1 MLTKGFAFSFRAL
14 RMGFILV
21 AAMLLVSCGGG
32 GGGTS
37 TPTAADPTGYYGTSG
52 TMTIKATDGSQVTL
66 ETQSIVEN
74 NQILLF
80 SSNGFDVYDI
90 HLTSITGNDFSGTAK
105 VYEFF
110 ADTQSTADLTV
121 SGTITAGSSI
131 TGTFSSATASFGQG
145 TFSLVYN
152 NQMGTIPT
160 TPSNDW
166 QFYVAFN
173 NVDFVT
179 DGAGGIAS
187 GTPGTPKGVF
197 VFAGVFANCVVNPV
211 GTTAEIGSSKIYK
224 VALTLADSGGTCAFA
239 GDYTGYAVAQDA
251 TPTALAMAMVVKDGS
266 KAFGGSLT
274 YIAYP

>member
-80 SSNGFDVYDI
+80 SSNGFDVYNI

-105 VYEFF
+105 AYEIN
-110 ADTQSTADLTV
+110 ADKQYISDLTV

-131 TGTFSSATASFGQG
+131 TGTFSGTGSFGQG

-152 NQMGTIPT
+152 NQMGMIPAGASNNWLLSVSST
-160 TPSNDW
+160 TVEIN
-166 QFYVAFN
+166 
-173 NVDFVT
+173 T
-179 DGAGGIAS
+179 DGAGAIAS
-187 GTPGTPKGVF
+187 GPVAAAGLFTGCTVNTGGT
-197 VFAGVFANCVVNPV
+197 A
-211 GTTAEIGSSKIYK
+211 TEINSSKIYK
-224 VALTLADSGGTCAFA
+224 VAIALSGATCAHA
-239 GDYTGYAVAQDA
+239 GDYLGYLVAQDA
-251 TPTALAMAMVVKDGS
+251 IPNALAMAIVIKDGS
-266 KAFGGSLT
+266 IAFGGSF
-274 YIAYP
+274 AHQ